1 MQLTSS
7 DESVVSFSYYDP
19 IEGVVSALTAAFGTD
34 PVVGRETPTVEPG
47 PQTLYDWPGL
57 RVVDEDWPALAP
69 LDSNFY
75 VVLTAPALN
84 AVSLATVDGITIG
97 DPALPLAEQNPN
109 SGTAED
115 GFAVFIGQIDIP
127 RSDANPRDGSTI
139 SVSVWTDNPERT
151 ITSISAPSEQYG
163 S

>member
-19 IEGVVSALTAAFGTD
+19 IEGVVGALTAAFGED

-57 RVVDEDWPALAP
+57 RIVDEDWPASAP
-69 LDSNFY
+69 LDSNFS
-75 VVLTAPALN
+75 VELTAPTLN
-84 AVSLATVDGITIG
+84 GVSLATVEGIRIG
-97 DPALPLAEQNPN
+97 DPALPLAEQNSN

-115 GFAVFIGQIDIP
+115 GFAVYIGLIDIP
-127 RSDANPRDGSTI
+127 RSDANARDGSSI

-151 ITSISAPSEQYG
+151 ITSISAPSKHYG
-163 S
+163 A